1 MSLKEI
7 MESIMLFFEI
17 NENSFE
23 LEVYDQR
30 YQRFIDFDDEY
41 VEELRH
47 ILPITHKKQLHV
59 RVLLQNVT
67 EMENVARFNYDDF
80 VSLSMSVSEEHRPAT
95 PSIDFNI
102 CSGDNRPLSISAQL
116 EHVNQDYWSHHVMFV
131 RDVILYQQLQQQFV
145 DFCTVTSNLDIIHD
159 SYVMPIH
166 GIKKIRDGKYVGVL
180 PEIKLPSTVSQ
191 LDHIKLLV
199 AIVSESFV
207 DEKVIWYLDTQSGFF
222 DGNINPTGHVAKK
235 LHSSDHV
242 PNTVRLA
249 CVVVGQY
256 DIILWD
262 TFGLSDFMPVYKAS
276 NFFHKSQECRTKR
289 KAEVLDTVIRDC
301 FEPNEKPLKMLYL
314 FKPTTVLNAYT
325 IQQKSCEV
333 YEHSLNW
340 LKRYKSMIEIQTLNN
355 DDVMFHKCD
364 LLIDFPFMEYKCQ
377 FKGRAA
383 ILLQSNAILYSFN
396 GIVSIF
402 TELCKTMMHT
412 VQCKDRFKQDLVDPC
427 DRSFNNE
434 EEYPCML
441 LRFQFD
447 YIHAESLCWCTR
459 EGFTYPSLNKILKAN
474 IGNLISMNEFL
485 SISTNRKVAYLFAK
499 SASCSL
505 DSLRVIFA

>member
-1 MSLKEI
+1 MTSLHNAYLFFLLRYENIESENKLTLYKMEYNLTVEYSNKSDVLLLNTSMSLKEI

-41 VEELRH
+41 VEELRQ
-47 ILPITHKKQLHV
+47 ILPRTHKKQIHV

-67 EMENVARFNYDDF
+67 EMENVARFNYDGF

-159 SYVMPIH
+159 SYVIPIH
-166 GIKKIRDGKYVGVL
+166 GIKRIRDGKYVGVL
-180 PEIKLPSTVSQ
+180 PEIKVRHLFSKYISCIPVCKMNLLTNILLIFQLPSTVSQ

-222 DGNINPTGHVAKK
+222 DGSINPNMTRCNPLRLNINRSLLTKNGTYKLSLKMSTKLQNYKLISGSAFHTLPLIMAKK

-249 CVVVGQY
+249 CVVVGQH

-276 NFFHKSQECRTKR
+276 NFFHKSQERRTKR
-289 KAEVLDTVIRDC
+289 KAEVLDTG
-301 FEPNEKPLKMLYL
+301 E
-314 FKPTTVLNAYT
+314 
-325 IQQKSCEV
+325 
-333 YEHSLNW
+333 
-340 LKRYKSMIEIQTLNN
+340 
-355 DDVMFHKCD
+355 
-364 LLIDFPFMEYKCQ
+364 
-377 FKGRAA
+377 
-383 ILLQSNAILYSFN
+383 
-396 GIVSIF
+396 
-402 TELCKTMMHT
+402 
-412 VQCKDRFKQDLVDPC
+412 
-427 DRSFNNE
+427 
-434 EEYPCML
+434 
-441 LRFQFD
+441 
-447 YIHAESLCWCTR
+447 
-459 EGFTYPSLNKILKAN
+459 
-474 IGNLISMNEFL
+474 
-485 SISTNRKVAYLFAK
+485 
-499 SASCSL
+499 
-505 DSLRVIFA
+505 